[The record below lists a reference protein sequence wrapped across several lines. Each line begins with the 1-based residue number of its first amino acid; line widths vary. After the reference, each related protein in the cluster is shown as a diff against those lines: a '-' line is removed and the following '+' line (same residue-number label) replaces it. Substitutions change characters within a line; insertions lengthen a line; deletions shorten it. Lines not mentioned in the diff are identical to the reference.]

1 MLIGCSFARALQEGT
16 VYMYVILFC
25 DAIGII
31 AGSCRCGE
39 KGMLELGALDSRIG
53 GDSSAVRFL
62 SQLSNRGHGR

>member
-1 MLIGCSFARALQEGT
+1 
-16 VYMYVILFC
+16 MYVIHFC

-39 KGMLELGALDSRIG
+39 KGMLELGALDSRLG

-62 SQLSNRGHGR
+62 SQLSNRGSR